1 MMKGMN
7 RKEMKTGNEERSF
20 RKACMTTCQISGRV
34 ELLRSMDIN
43 SITRSVKKEKR
54 SDSE

>member
-1 MMKGMN
+1 MKGMN
-7 RKEMKTGNEERSF
+7 RKEIKTGNEERSF